1 MTDEELKNLVASL
14 AVTQAETSL
23 QIKELKNSQAKTDEQ
38 MKKTDEQMKKTDE
51 QMKKTDEQIKETDRQ
66 IKMLGRQIGGL
77 GNKFGGFTEGMAFP
91 SMKKIL
97 EERFKMSVITTNV
110 RSRKN
115 GKCMEIDVL
124 AYSNTN
130 IDEVY
135 IVEVKSNLKREGLEQ
150 IIKDLNNFS
159 EFFSVH
165 RGKKLYG
172 ILAVVDSP
180 VNLEQEVIKNGI
192 YLAKI
197 HDETFEIQVSQG
209 FKPKPY

>member
-38 MKKTDEQMKKTDE
+38 MKK
-51 QMKKTDEQIKETDRQ
+51 TDRQ